1 MRGVACS
8 DEGRRGRRVL
18 HVAKKR
24 GKEGC
29 QHFRPDAR
37 SCASHT
43 VARIRRMSLHQHT
56 STPRTQSRIVHAITT
71 AQTLTIVL
79 YPLHTFAHC
88 ALLSLTLS
96 VSVFRFAGHC
106 DADDLVVYIAELAA
120 PCPSCIERGPVVL
133 SIWRIVH
140 RSAEP
145 YALPIT
151 AFSSRSTCCLFR
163 PAGFPLAP
171 AAWSLRFIFRS
182 NYCVALPRHERLR
195 SAEPPNIH
203 PV

>member
-1 MRGVACS
+1 M
-8 DEGRRGRRVL
+8 
-18 HVAKKR
+18 AKKA
-24 GKEGC
+24 
-29 QHFRPDAR
+29 AR
-37 SCASHT
+37 SSDHCTSHT
-43 VARIRRMSLHQHT
+43 VVRIRRMYLHQHT

-79 YPLHTFAHC
+79 YPLHTFALC